1 MPRDPFEPQ
10 HEPARSIYLAF
21 QAEAAKR
28 AGRSVHQWQ
37 EAEITA
43 VYVEA
48 NRQSDM
54 LDLRPVTR
62 DQVERAETYA
72 RGSIDYGLTW
82 ALQVVREMQ
91 GRAG

>member
-1 MPRDPFEPQ
+1 MRDPFEPR
-10 HEPARSIYLAF
+10 HEPARSIYRAF
-21 QAEAAKR
+21 QREAE
-28 AGRSVHQWQ
+28 GRKGRTPEQWQ

-62 DQVERAETYA
+62 DQVARAETYA

>member
-1 MPRDPFEPQ
+1 MQSDPFEPR

-28 AGRSVHQWQ
+28 PGRSVEQWQ